1 MESKTVISQPRN
13 GLGKRDVPFKEFG
26 NSTACRGTRIK
37 KHTITVIR
45 NDLASRGLN
54 GYC

>member
-26 NSTACRGTRIK
+26 NSVNCRGTRTKI
-37 KHTITVIR
+37 HTVTIIR

-54 GYC
+54 EYC